1 MAKIN
6 FNKGHYDLMCEMMLE
21 MLLNNEVILHKMLT
35 LDVTA
40 LLQTTTINTLN
51 SIRLDLKKAIDNI
64 ENQDEWSTTEL
75 NQKKLVSLK
84 DKKELINLIIGYKRW
99 QYEQKS
105 IKQAREILQEELDDL
120 KESQKTPEDKIKE
133 LEDKLA
139 NLKVETFKRKNML
152 LTNK

>member
-6 FNKGHYDLMCEMMLE
+6 FNKGHYDLMCEMLLE
-21 MLLNNEVILHKMLT
+21 MLLNNEVIQHKMLT

-40 LLQTTTINTLN
+40 LLHTTTINTLN
-51 SIRLDLKKAIDNI
+51 SIRLDLKKAIDNL

-75 NQKKLVSLK
+75 NQKKLASLK
-84 DKKELINLIIGYKRW
+84 GKKEMVNLIVGYKRW
-99 QYEQKS
+99 QDEQES
-105 IKQAREILQEELDDL
+105 IKMARKLLLEELNDL

-139 NLKVETFKRKNML
+139 NLKVETL
-152 LTNK
+152 

>member
-1 MAKIN
+1 MAKIS
-6 FNKGHYDLMCEMMLE
+6 FNKGHYDLMCEMLLE
-21 MLLNNEVILHKMLT
+21 MLLNNEVIQHKMLT

-40 LLQTTTINTLN
+40 LLHTTTINTLN

-75 NQKKLVSLK
+75 NQKKLASLK
-84 DKKELINLIIGYKRW
+84 DKKELVNLIIGYKRW
-99 QYEQKS
+99 QDEQES
-105 IKQAREILQEELDDL
+105 IKQTRKLLQEELEDL

-139 NLKVETFKRKNML
+139 NLKVETL
-152 LTNK
+152 

>member
-6 FNKGHYDLMCEMMLE
+6 FNKGHYDLMCEMLLE
-21 MLLNNEVILHKMLT
+21 MLLNNEVIQHKMLT

-40 LLQTTTINTLN
+40 LLHTTTINTLN

-75 NQKKLVSLK
+75 NQKKLASLK
-84 DKKELINLIIGYKRW
+84 DKKELVNLIIGYKRW
-99 QYEQKS
+99 QEEQES
-105 IKQAREILQEELDDL
+105 IKLARKLLLEELEDL

-133 LEDKLA
+133 LEEKLA
-139 NLKVETFKRKNML
+139 NLKVETL
-152 LTNK
+152 

>member
-6 FNKGHYDLMCEMMLE
+6 FNKGHYDLMCEMLLE
-21 MLLNNEVILHKMLT
+21 MLLNNEVIQHKMLT

-40 LLQTTTINTLN
+40 LLHTTTINTLN

-64 ENQDEWSTTEL
+64 ESQDEWATSEVNQNKL
-75 NQKKLVSLK
+75 NNLK
-84 DKKELINLIIGYKRW
+84 DKKELVNLVIGYKRW
-99 QYEQKS
+99 KDEQES
-105 IKQAREILQEELDDL
+105 IKQARKLLLEELNDL

-139 NLKVETFKRKNML
+139 N
-152 LTNK
+152 

>member
-6 FNKGHYDLMCEMMLE
+6 FNKGHYDLMCEMALD
-21 MLLNNEVILHKMLT
+21 MLLSNGVIQHKMLT

-40 LLQTTTINTLN
+40 LLHTTTINTLN
-51 SIRLDLKKAIDNI
+51 SIRLDLKKAIDNL

-75 NQKKLVSLK
+75 NQKKLAILK
-84 DKKELINLIIGYKRW
+84 DKKELVNLIIGYKRW
-99 QYEQKS
+99 QEEQET
-105 IKQAREILQEELDDL
+105 IKQSRKLLQEELDNL

-139 NLKVETFKRKNML
+139 NLKEETL
-152 LTNK
+152 